1 MYHFLVHLSNEVSVM
16 PDITD
21 EEKSE
26 IREIAGRYANSL
38 WKVLF
43 NEGLVLYVKSNNEL
57 YVHPARWKYCLRCG
71 EINKKERMENHR
83 CKLEV
88 EDFPIVIQ
96 TSWFKLKNFF
106 LSDRYKEIMKEVGID
121 KMPSITPI
129 TEIKTEEKDLEGI
142 RLQASEKESI

>member
-1 MYHFLVHLSNEVSVM
+1 MCHILVHLSNEVNVM

-57 YVHPARWKYCLRCG
+57 YIHPARWKYCLRCG
-71 EINKKERMENHR
+71 EINKKEKMENHK
-83 CKLEV
+83 CLLDV
-88 EDFPIVIQ
+88 EEFPIVIQ

-106 LSDRYKEIMKEVGID
+106 LSERYKEIMKDAGID
-121 KMPSITPI
+121 KISSITVI
-129 TEIKTEEKDLEGI
+129 TESRAEEKDLKEI
-142 RLQASEKESI
+142 RLPASEKESI